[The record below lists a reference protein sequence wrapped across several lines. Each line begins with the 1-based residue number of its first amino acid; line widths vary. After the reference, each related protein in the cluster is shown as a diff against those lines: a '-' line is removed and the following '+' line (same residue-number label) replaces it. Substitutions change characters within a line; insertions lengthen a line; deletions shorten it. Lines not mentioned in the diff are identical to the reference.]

1 MSERPRLRGVVYT
14 DTMHGH
20 FKSLDGNKYAQI
32 FATEDYFVVAYSME
46 SKALA
51 GDALKEFITDYG
63 VPDKIIMDGARG
75 QTGKRSTFMEQVRK
89 HHIDYHVTEPER
101 YNQSRVE
108 RVIHEIRKKWFR
120 VMTKKYVP
128 KQLWEYGLRW
138 VVEIMQRTASDTGTL
153 HGRTG
158 LEKVTGETP
167 EISEYIDFGF
177 YDPCWYKENA
187 SMGKTKMG
195 RWLGVSHK
203 TRSLISFWILTPS
216 CRVVSRTSVQR
227 ITNLELQEET
237 NRRRMTAFDHAVKG
251 YLCDYNHVL
260 NDGGK
265 PEPYDWSRHPFKD
278 DPDFQEEFDN
288 AINNPEVKE
297 AEELFTPDTFDQYL
311 QMELALPLSDSLESW
326 LARVTK

>member
-1 MSERPRLRGVVYT
+1 MYERPRLRGVVYT

-20 FKSLDGNKYAQI
+20 FKSLDRNKYAQI
-32 FATEDYFVVAYSME
+32 FATEGYFAAAYPME

-63 VPDKIIMDGARG
+63 VPDKIIMDGAG
-75 QTGKRSTFMEQVRK
+75 EQTGKRSTFMEQVRK

-108 RVIHEIRKKWFR
+108 GVIREIRKKWFR
-120 VMTKKYVP
+120 VMTKKHVP
-128 KQLWEYGLRW
+128 KRLWDYGLRW
-138 VVEIMQRTASDTGTL
+138 VVEIMQRTASDAGTL

-187 SMGKTKMG
+187 GMGETKMG

-203 TRSLISFWILTPS
+203 TGSLMSFWILTPS
-216 CRVVSRTSVQR
+216 CRVVSRTSVSEDHEFR
-227 ITNLELQEET
+227 ITRRNKQKET
-237 NRRRMTAFDHAVKG
+237 DR
-251 YLCDYNHVL
+251 
-260 NDGGK
+260 
-265 PEPYDWSRHPFKD
+265 
-278 DPDFQEEFDN
+278 
-288 AINNPEVKE
+288 I
-297 AEELFTPDTFDQYL
+297 
-311 QMELALPLSDSLESW
+311 
-326 LARVTK
+326 